1 MENSQFHINTLILA
15 TMGKRKERVTLS
27 DQETKKAVTEFAEFI
42 LAKGDETGN
51 DIIGR
56 LPLHIVEP
64 MTMAI
69 CAIALA
75 KALAM
80 LKDIGRR
87 CEINIDKLYQDELR
101 FFRRKFAK
109 IPAASVGEKNGL
121 GAADNH

>member
-1 MENSQFHINTLILA
+1 
-15 TMGKRKERVTLS
+15 MGKRKERVTLS

-101 FFRRKFAK
+101 FFRRKFEK

-121 GAADNH
+121 GAADKSLK